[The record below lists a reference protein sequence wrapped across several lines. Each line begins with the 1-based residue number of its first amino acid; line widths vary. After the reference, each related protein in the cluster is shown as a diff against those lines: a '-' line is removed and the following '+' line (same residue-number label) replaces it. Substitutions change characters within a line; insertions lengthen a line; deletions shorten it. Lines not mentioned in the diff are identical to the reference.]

1 MSWMGYKG
9 LFASKRIPEGVA
21 LFFRSDMFEMKET
34 KTVYV
39 DDQAACVFNKH
50 EEFPS
55 LSVVVPALKH
65 KSSSNL
71 LVIGE
76 DNFCLRYTSLMP
88 DLL

>member
-1 MSWMGYKG
+1 
-9 LFASKRIPEGVA
+9 
-21 LFFRSDMFEMKET
+21 MKET

-39 DDQAACVFNKH
+39 DDQAACVFNKQ

-55 LSVVVPALKH
+55 LSEVVLLTALKH